1 MPFGDLDQDGI
12 MPSFDLVVLLKLDSQ
27 AMALHPD
34 DRIDLGIEIAFTA
47 KRFHS
52 NRVFLEVF
60 CGSCD
65 RTEDKKTQELLQSRS
80 ITESGRPEHSAHLV
94 LTLLCTGSAS
104 LDIR

>member
-1 MPFGDLDQDGI
+1 MPFGNLDQDGI
-12 MPSFDLVVLLKLDSQ
+12 ELSFNLVVLLKLHSQ

-60 CGSCD
+60 RGSCD
-65 RTEDKKTQELLQSRS
+65 RTGGKKIQELLQSRS
-80 ITESGRPEHSAHLV
+80 ITKSG
-94 LTLLCTGSAS
+94 
-104 LDIR
+104 

>member
-1 MPFGDLDQDGI
+1 ML
-12 MPSFDLVVLLKLDSQ
+12 SFELVVLLKLDSQ

-60 CGSCD
+60 RGPCD
-65 RTEDKKTQELLQSRS
+65 RTGGKKTKELLQSRR
-80 ITESGRPEHSAHLV
+80 ITESGRPEHPAHLIP
-94 LTLLCTGSAS
+94 TLLDIGSAS
-104 LDIR
+104 LDTR